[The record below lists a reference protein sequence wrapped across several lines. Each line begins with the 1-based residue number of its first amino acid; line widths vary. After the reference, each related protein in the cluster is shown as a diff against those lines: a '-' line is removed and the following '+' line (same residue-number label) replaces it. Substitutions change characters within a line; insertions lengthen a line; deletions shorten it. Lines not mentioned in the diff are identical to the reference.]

1 MNPASVRDRHELYRR
16 LVAVKLATRSP
27 FWGFDQQ
34 LAWQHA
40 SGRLGG
46 DDISPTSWWGAC
58 NYALCIVPYVAAM
71 DLDLV
76 PREALDITAYASA
89 MPHWHGAFHRM
100 TSLDD
105 EADLEPL
112 RFAIWKAHL
121 ASITIAVQRHAR
133 ELALLPV
140 AEQTFARGWI
150 RMVDLFG
157 AAALRTDLDYLST
170 RPASLPNRILD
181 GNFDDLPRYE
191 RSAARRIIALGE
203 RPEWRWPIELAV
215 WKRMMRTR
223 SARDQLD
230 TVMIDVFGTSLRG
243 KLRAARRII

>member
-16 LVAVKLATRSP
+16 LIALDHLSP
-27 FWGFDQQ
+27 FYGFDLQ

-46 DDISPTSWWGAC
+46 DDIAPSSWWGAC
-58 NYALCIVPYVAAM
+58 NYALCIVPYAAAM
-71 DLDLV
+71 ALDLV
-76 PREALDITAYASA
+76 PREDLDVTAYRTA
-89 MPHWHGAFHRM
+89 MPDWHGAFHRM
-100 TSLDD
+100 SSLDV
-105 EADLEPL
+105 EADREPL
-112 RFAIWKAHL
+112 RFAVWRAHL

-133 ELALLPV
+133 ELAQLP
-140 AEQTFARGWI
+140 AQEQTFARGWI

-157 AAALRTDLDYLST
+157 AAALRTDREYLTS
-170 RPASLPNRILD
+170 RPASLPGRILD
-181 GNFDDLPRYE
+181 GDLSDLPRYE

-203 RPEWRWPIELAV
+203 RPDWRWPIELAV
-215 WKRMMRTR
+215 WKRMMRSR

-230 TVMIDVFGTSLRG
+230 TVMIDLFGNSLRG